1 MRSFR
6 TILCILGAFIGAG
19 FASGREVMRFFTQYG
34 TLSVPLILLTGCL
47 ISWVMRRALCG
58 GITSAD
64 MRLPEKAILLLLFL
78 AAGGGM
84 TAAAGELWAL
94 TIPLRHARSMG
105 MLFSLGGCMAAS
117 SRPERAMTVLGY
129 LLLPV
134 LLLALTLCMRTPA
147 SPEMPFPA
155 SGAWDAAQ
163 AVAGCFAYAGMNG
176 MLALGIMEKAGRDC
190 SRRRNCRCA
199 VWAGGAVTA
208 LLLLCNRALLPHAA
222 ALRDEPL
229 PLVVL
234 LRVYGTEGYYLAA
247 ALLYLAVIT
256 TLIAVLRGMRDRM
269 ARILPRFSCLVT
281 GLAVA
286 TVSLCGFERI
296 VAVAYPVLG
305 LLCFWLF
312 AGKKRE
318 RRTAAL

>member
-1 MRSFR
+1 MRSSR
-6 TILCILGAFIGAG
+6 TVLCILGAFIGAG

-47 ISWVMRRALCG
+47 ISWVMRKALCD
-58 GITSAD
+58 GIVSAD
-64 MRLPEKAILLLLFL
+64 TRLPGRAILLLLFL

-105 MLFSLGGCMAAS
+105 MLFSLGCCMAAS
-117 SRPERAMTVLGY
+117 GRPERAMTALGY

-134 LLLALTLCMRTPA
+134 LLLALTLCMRAPA
-147 SPEMPFPA
+147 SPEMSPSAP
-155 SGAWDAAQ
+155 GARDAAQ

-222 ALRDEPL
+222 LRDEPL

-247 ALLYLAVIT
+247 AVLYLAVIT
-256 TLIAVLRGMRDRM
+256 TLIAVLRGLRDRT

-286 TVSLCGFERI
+286 AVSLCGFERI

-305 LLCFWLF
+305 LMCFWLF

-318 RRTAAL
+318 RHTAAL